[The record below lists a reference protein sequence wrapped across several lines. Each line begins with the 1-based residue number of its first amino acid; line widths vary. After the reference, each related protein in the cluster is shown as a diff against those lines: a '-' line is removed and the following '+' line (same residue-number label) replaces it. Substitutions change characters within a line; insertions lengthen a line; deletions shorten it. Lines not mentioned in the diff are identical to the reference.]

1 VSWIIAT
8 RLVDPAEIG
17 KASQFVSALLLV
29 AGAVQLN
36 LDVGLLR
43 WLPGAGRH
51 AGRLVWR
58 TLLLVMLLA
67 AVVGLVYALLLPS
80 VARSAAGG
88 ASPWFGVALF
98 VLAAAGW
105 SVFTLHDSVLV
116 ALGRPWWTVWR
127 NGAFAVGRIRLLV
140 ALGGLGFGA
149 QGIVLSWVGSIVLWI
164 AAGTVV
170 LAVLLQR
177 SAVRSAEGSLPSR
190 REVVGF
196 LGPTAV
202 ARSGTVLLY
211 DQIPVLVVVRYGD
224 ATGGR
229 FFLVWQALVV
239 VDVAAT
245 FFMNALSL
253 GVAQEPDQA
262 SRLAAVARRRLLKV
276 FLPLLALGALVAAP
290 ALELV
295 FGAAYAEAAD
305 VLRLLLAG
313 MAFRLIVLHE
323 LGVRQALGRAMAYAR
338 LQLTSTVLVT
348 AVVVAVPVGRGTVAD
363 LLPVAIGYVLVQA
376 LCMLAVLTRPALRRL
391 TRVTPR
397 HDDDLTH
404 PTHSPR

>member
-1 VSWIIAT
+1 LSVSSVIGALAALLSWIIAT

-116 ALGRPWWTVWR
+116 ALGRPWWTAWR
-127 NGAFAVGRIRLLV
+127 NGAFATSRIGLLV

-190 REVVGF
+190 GRPRPQPRPLRTAEAKDIRGRCRSP
-196 LGPTAV
+196 LGARHTRRRQRLRPGDTDHLTRTAV
-202 ARSGTVLLY
+202 IT
-211 DQIPVLVVVRYGD
+211 
-224 ATGGR
+224 
-229 FFLVWQALVV
+229 
-239 VDVAAT
+239 
-245 FFMNALSL
+245 
-253 GVAQEPDQA
+253 
-262 SRLAAVARRRLLKV
+262 
-276 FLPLLALGALVAAP
+276 
-290 ALELV
+290 
-295 FGAAYAEAAD
+295 
-305 VLRLLLAG
+305 
-313 MAFRLIVLHE
+313 
-323 LGVRQALGRAMAYAR
+323 
-338 LQLTSTVLVT
+338 
-348 AVVVAVPVGRGTVAD
+348 
-363 LLPVAIGYVLVQA
+363 
-376 LCMLAVLTRPALRRL
+376 
-391 TRVTPR
+391 
-397 HDDDLTH
+397 
-404 PTHSPR
+404 